1 MLTNH
6 TIDRLNQLGLY
17 GMVQAL
23 NTQTLDSEMQSLCFE
38 ERFGLLVDQELTY
51 RKNRRLARLLRE
63 AKLRLP
69 ACLEDIDFSHPR
81 GLNRSVIRSLA
92 TGEWIQNHQNIA
104 IVGPTGVGKT
114 YLACGF
120 ANLACRNGCSAR
132 YFRVPRLC
140 SELAIARGD
149 GSYQRFLNKISKIEL
164 LVLDDWG
171 LAPLS
176 PDECRDLLELLDDRF
191 QFRST
196 VIASQLPIDHWH
208 GMMADPTVADAILDR
223 VIHNSHK
230 IVLKGES
237 MRKINSGLPLD
248 SGSDKLEPS
257 E

>member
-1 MLTNH
+1 MLNNH
-6 TIDRLNQLGLY
+6 TVDRLNQMGLC
-17 GMVQAL
+17 GMAQSL
-23 NTQTLDSEMQSLCFE
+23 TIQTTDSEIQSLCFE
-38 ERFGLLVDQELTY
+38 ERFGLLVDQEWTY
-51 RKNRRLARLLRE
+51 RQNRRLARLLRE
-63 AKLRLP
+63 AKLRLS

-92 TGEWIQNHQNIA
+92 TGQWIGNHQNIL
-104 IVGPTGVGKT
+104 IIGPTGVGKT
-114 YLACGF
+114 YLACAF
-120 ANLACRNGCSAR
+120 ANLACRNGWSAR
-132 YFRVPRLC
+132 YFRIPRLC

-149 GSYQRFLNKISKIEL
+149 GSYHRFLNKLSKIEL

-196 VIASQLPIDHWH
+196 IFASQLPIDHWH

-230 IVLKGES
+230 INLKGES
-237 MRKINSGLPLD
+237 MRKIKSGLSVD
-248 SGSDKLEPS
+248 SGSDKLEPT